1 MTTETATSQQ
11 LYFIR
16 MQASSEGDVRIVKEL
31 TAYTV
36 EKVTDKSYVIRRVV
50 PDPLMNIGKRPRS
63 LDRRL
68 VGENFPVIRHR
79 ITVDPDTLR
88 LTISAETWTFG
99 NIDEHVQELEHHIA
113 SVLRRMTAEAETVI
127 DEVEYR
133 QDAQTRSDRVFKLTS

>member
-50 PDPLMNIGKRPRS
+50 PDPLMNI
-63 LDRRL
+63 
-68 VGENFPVIRHR
+68 
-79 ITVDPDTLR
+79 
-88 LTISAETWTFG
+88 
-99 NIDEHVQELEHHIA
+99 
-113 SVLRRMTAEAETVI
+113 
-127 DEVEYR
+127 
-133 QDAQTRSDRVFKLTS
+133 